1 MTEKEIIKKVV
12 EDIKTTLQDPDMA
25 VIGIG
30 NPPND
35 PTEASYTLEI
45 IEGVEKLLG
54 IEFLLDTDGDLDLYW
69 LGPDVDLNQV
79 LNAIDT
85 VSTNL

>member
-1 MTEKEIIKKVV
+1 MTQIEIIKKVV
-12 EDIKTTLQDPDMA
+12 EDIKTTLQDPDVA

-35 PTEASYTLEI
+35 PTEASYTFKI
-45 IEGVEKLLG
+45 IKGVEKLLG
-54 IEFLLDTDGDLDLYW
+54 IEFLFDTDGDLDLYW